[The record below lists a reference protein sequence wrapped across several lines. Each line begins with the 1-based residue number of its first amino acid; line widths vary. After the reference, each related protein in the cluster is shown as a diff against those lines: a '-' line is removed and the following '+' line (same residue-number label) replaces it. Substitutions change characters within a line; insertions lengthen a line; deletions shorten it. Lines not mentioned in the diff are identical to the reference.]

1 MENIYP
7 VGTRVTYTCFNNY
20 KRVGTLISTCEAS
33 GSWVPEPPRC
43 ISRKLYYLSH
53 FTFINK
59 ISIIKKIMYTDN
71 VFRVCVYFFLVFS
84 GQGCRLVTPTHGL
97 ADAYRSPMENIY
109 PVGTRVIYTCLIN
122 YKLVGSWKSTC
133 QASGSWVPEPPR
145 CISRKFYY
153 LSHFTFINKISII
166 KKNNVYRQ
174 CLQSLC
180 LFFSFFSGQGCR
192 LVTPT
197 HGLAHANRSPTEN
210 IYPVGTRVTYTCLI
224 NYERV
229 GSWISICEESG
240 SWVPEPPRCIPS
252 RRFYY

>member
-1 MENIYP
+1 MSSEFVFIFFLVFSGQGCRLVTPTHGLAHAYRRPRGDVYP
-7 VGTRVTYTCFNNY
+7 VGTIVEYACIINY
-20 KRVGTLISTCEAS
+20 EPVSTSISTCEAS

-43 ISRKLYYLSH
+43 IPSRKFYYLSH

-97 ADAYRSPMENIY
+97 TRAYWSPTGYRSRTENIY
-109 PVGTRVIYTCLIN
+109 PVDTIVIYTCLIN

-180 LFFSFFSGQGCR
+180 LFFSCFFRSR
-192 LVTPT
+192 L
-197 HGLAHANRSPTEN
+197 
-210 IYPVGTRVTYTCLI
+210 
-224 NYERV
+224 
-229 GSWISICEESG
+229 
-240 SWVPEPPRCIPS
+240 
-252 RRFYY
+252 